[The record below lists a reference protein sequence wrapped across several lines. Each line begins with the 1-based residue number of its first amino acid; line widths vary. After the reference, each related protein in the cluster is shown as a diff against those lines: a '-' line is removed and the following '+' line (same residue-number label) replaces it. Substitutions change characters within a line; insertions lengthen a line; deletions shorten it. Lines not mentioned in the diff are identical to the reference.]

1 MMAWQTESFC
11 SLHWCCSAAHPWQPT
26 LQGAR
31 ASCCLPCSQEEWLE
45 LWVGTAFPFHLSGR
59 YSTVTSIYEGA
70 LRWHSLSREFITMP
84 GMQLI
89 LKQVAAIVNI
99 ISGSQTCIL
108 LSQLPE
114 YWKYRHISP
123 CLAKIII
130 IFLIFEYVCVC
141 VCIYIYI
148 YIYIY
153 MKIIYSPNP

>member
-1 MMAWQTESFC
+1 
-11 SLHWCCSAAHPWQPT
+11 
-26 LQGAR
+26 
-31 ASCCLPCSQEEWLE
+31 
-45 LWVGTAFPFHLSGR
+45 
-59 YSTVTSIYEGA
+59 VTSIYEGA

-123 CLAKIII
+123 CLANIII
-130 IFLIFEYVCVC
+130 IFLMIEYVCVC